1 MFPIYMYLVKLH
13 LMKLHS
19 INCCLSARIKL
30 NTNTIFFKIPM
41 KINKNTANAYAYYK
55 KYAK

>member
-1 MFPIYMYLVKLH
+1 
-13 LMKLHS
+13 MKLHS